1 MVRGAM
7 PKLYRRQIDAAAWDI
22 FAGHQP
28 YYHILSHP
36 SMLSPGPAQ
45 QKEFWTSGIRDIRRL
60 GAFGG
65 LSFEQGT
72 GVDLG
77 CGLGRLTRAM
87 QLLTTR
93 QIGLDISGEML
104 HRAREAN
111 RAFSCMEFRQ
121 ISADYWPIET
131 ESCVLVISLYV
142 LQHMSSL
149 DLMEHSIREMGR
161 ILVSRGKAVFNV
173 PTLRWRGHL
182 IQWIR
187 SSWQPFNG
195 VQRKQR
201 LKALE
206 ERLARHARMGS
217 ETFTEGEIM
226 HDMFELDCRRMKSLS
241 ISRLRA
247 AMRTCGLKICRMERG
262 EFGLT
267 LVAVEKR

>member
-1 MVRGAM
+1 M
-7 PKLYRRQIDAAAWDI
+7 PKLSRREVDAVAWDI
-22 FAGHQP
+22 FARHQP

-36 SMLSPGPAQ
+36 SMLSPGPAEQ
-45 QKEFWTSGIRDIRRL
+45 QEFWASGERDIATLQAFAGL
-60 GAFGG
+60 G
-65 LSFEQGT
+65 FEEGV
-72 GVDLG
+72 GVDVG
-77 CGLGRLTRAM
+77 CGLGRLTRA
-87 QLLTTR
+87 LRGLTSH
-93 QIGLDISGEML
+93 QIGLDISAEML
-104 HRAREAN
+104 SQAREAN
-111 RAFSCMEFRQ
+111 HAFSSMEFRQ
-121 ISADYWPIET
+121 IREDYWPIET
-131 ESCVLVISLYV
+131 GSCVLIISLYV

-161 ILVSRGKAVFNV
+161 ILVSGGKAVFNV

-182 IQWIR
+182 IQWMR
-187 SSWQPFNG
+187 SSWERFNG
-195 VQRKQR
+195 VQGNHR

-217 ETFTEGEIM
+217 ETFTDQEIM

-247 AMRTCGLKICRMERG
+247 AIRNSGLKIRRMERA